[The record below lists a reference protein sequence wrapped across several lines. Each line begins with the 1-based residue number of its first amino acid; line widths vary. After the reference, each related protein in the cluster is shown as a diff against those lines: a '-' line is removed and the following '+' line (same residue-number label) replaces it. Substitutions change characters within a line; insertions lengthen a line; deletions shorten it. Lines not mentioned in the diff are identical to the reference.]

1 MNTRTWEAVNILR
14 DYGFRI
20 PDDIIDNLY
29 RVLKTKEIVGDEEA
43 HPDQIYAVMQNE
55 TESKVGRFPGDAVLF
70 NRVYRALS
78 SLDTHEIFYLLNA
91 SNGERELVVPS
102 VLVEK
107 FAEQITEETR
117 SVLVTECEKYGLAL
131 YDIIARNP
139 DVRFVLTCQRE
150 LQKEI
155 LSTVYQELDNVQLLL
170 ADIYRYGFIH
180 ERFDLIF
187 SVPIFGGRL
196 LIEGEDFISREPGM
210 IATQNLLYHLN
221 LDGKLLIVLPA
232 KITFAGGSVA
242 ALRNYIHNNYKIQEI
257 SALPAGLFVPYTSIR
272 TYFFTFSTGYT
283 DDVVVRQ
290 YISREPI
297 RKTTPCAE
305 LILTDEELL
314 IGEELADLNGWNVDM
329 VFSHEDDEIRA
340 FRESPTRKMQLKETA
355 TVFRGKAVA
364 NLSDSGNVGVINI
377 SDMTETGIEYGGLG
391 MIEEEERKIARYALE
406 EGDVLITARGTV
418 LKTAVFQ
425 KQPFTC
431 ITSAN
436 INVIR
441 PTGALRGAY
450 LKLFLDSPVGGK
462 LLKSLQRG
470 STVVNLN
477 YKDLTELE
485 IPVPPIQV
493 QDALIAEYKAGLTL
507 YKQTLA
513 AAEEAWQ
520 GVQNEILTKMY

>member
-1 MNTRTWEAVNILR
+1 MYE
-14 DYGFRI
+14 G
-20 PDDIIDNLY
+20 
-29 RVLKTKEIVGDEEA
+29 
-43 HPDQIYAVMQNE
+43 
-55 TESKVGRFPGDAVLF
+55 
-70 NRVYRALS
+70 
-78 SLDTHEIFYLLNA
+78 
-91 SNGERELVVPS
+91 
-102 VLVEK
+102 
-107 FAEQITEETR
+107 
-117 SVLVTECEKYGLAL
+117 
-131 YDIIARNP
+131 
-139 DVRFVLTCQRE
+139 
-150 LQKEI
+150 
-155 LSTVYQELDNVQLLL
+155 LDNAHLVL

-180 ERFDLIF
+180 EKFDLIF

-242 ALRNYIHNNYKIQEI
+242 ALRDYIHSNYKIHEI
-257 SALPAGLFVPYTSIR
+257 SALPAGLFVPHTSIR

-290 YISREPI
+290 YTSRKPI
-297 RKTTPCAE
+297 RKTAPCSE
-305 LILTDEELL
+305 LIIANEELL
-314 IGEELADLNGWNVDM
+314 IRDELTELNGWNIDL
-329 VFSHEDDEIRA
+329 VFSNEDDDIRA
-340 FRESPTRKMQLKETA
+340 FQESPTKKMNLKETA
-355 TVFRGKAVA
+355 TVFRGKAVTA
-364 NLSDSGNVGVINI
+364 RSGTGNIGIINI
-377 SDMTETGIEYGGLG
+377 SNMTDTGVDYGCLD
-391 MIEEEERKIARYALE
+391 MIEEEVRKVARYALE

-418 LKTAVFQ
+418 IKTAVFQ
-425 KQPFTC
+425 KQAFTC

-441 PTGALRGAY
+441 PTGNLRGAY

-477 YKDLTELE
+477 YKDLNELE
-485 IPVPPIQV
+485 IPVPPVQV
-493 QDALIAEYKAGLTL
+493 QDALIAEYNAGLTR

-520 GVQNEILTKMY
+520 GVQNEILTKTY

>member
-1 MNTRTWEAVNILR
+1 MNARVWEAMNILR

-20 PDDIIDNLY
+20 PNDIIDNLY
-29 RVLKTKEIVGDEEA
+29 RVLKTKGIVGEDETS
-43 HPDQIYAVMQNE
+43 PDQIYAVMQNE
-55 TESKVGRFPGDAVLF
+55 TEYKVGRFPGDAVLF
-70 NRVYRALS
+70 NRIYRTLS
-78 SLDTHEIFYLLNA
+78 SLDIHDIFHLLNA
-91 SNGERELVVPS
+91 TNGERELVVPS

-107 FAEQITEETR
+107 FAEQITNETS
-117 SVLVTECEKYGLAL
+117 SVLVTECEKYGLSL
-131 YDIIARNP
+131 YDVIARNP
-139 DVRFVLTCQRE
+139 NVRFVLTCQKE

-155 LSTVYQELDNVQLLL
+155 LSTVYKELDNVQLLL
-170 ADIYRYGFIH
+170 ADIYRYGFIYD
-180 ERFDLIF
+180 RFDLIF
-187 SVPIFGGRL
+187 AVPVFGGRL

-242 ALRNYIHNNYKIQEI
+242 ALRDYIHNNYKIQEI

-272 TYFFTFSTGYT
+272 TYFFSFSTGYT

-290 YISREPI
+290 YTSRKPI
-297 RKTTPCAE
+297 RKTTPCEE

-314 IGEELADLNGWNVDM
+314 IGEELTDLNGWNVDM
-329 VFSHEDDEIRA
+329 VFSHEDDDIRA
-340 FRESPTRKMQLKETA
+340 FRESPTKKMQLKETA
-355 TVFRGKAVA
+355 TVFRGKAVTS
-364 NLSDSGNVGVINI
+364 LSDSGNVGVINI
-377 SDMTETGIEYGGLG
+377 SDMTETGINYDSLG
-391 MIEEEERKIARYALE
+391 MIEEEERKISRYALE

-418 LKTAVFQ
+418 IKTAVFQ
-425 KQPFTC
+425 KQSFTC

-450 LKLFLDSPVGGK
+450 LKLFLDAPVGGK

-493 QDALIAEYKAGLTL
+493 QDTLIAEYNAGLTL

-520 GVQNEILTKMY
+520 GVQNEVLTKIY

>member
-1 MNTRTWEAVNILR
+1 MNTRAWEAVNILR

-29 RVLKTKEIVGDEEA
+29 RVLKTKEIVGGGETDA
-43 HPDQIYAVMQNE
+43 DQVYAVMQNE
-55 TESKVGRFPGDAVLF
+55 TEYKVGRFPGDAVLF
-70 NRVYRALS
+70 NRVYRVLS
-78 SLDTHEIFYLLNA
+78 SLDIHDVFHLLNA
-91 SNGERELVVPS
+91 ANGERELMVPS
-102 VLVEK
+102 VLIEK
-107 FAEQITEETR
+107 FAEQITDETR
-117 SVLVTECEKYGLAL
+117 TILVTECEKYGLPL
-131 YDIIARNP
+131 YDVILHNP

-155 LSTVYQELDNVQLLL
+155 LSTIYQELDNVQLLL
-170 ADIYRYGFIH
+170 ADIYRYGFVH

-187 SVPIFGGRL
+187 SVPVFGGRL

-290 YISREPI
+290 YASREPI
-297 RKTTPCAE
+297 RKTTPCTE

-314 IGEELADLNGWNVDM
+314 IGEELTDLNGWNVDM
-329 VFSHEDDEIRA
+329 VFSHEDDDIRA
-340 FRESPTRKMQLKETA
+340 FRESPTKKMQLKETA
-355 TVFRGKAVA
+355 TVFRGKAVTS
-364 NLSDSGNVGVINI
+364 LSDSGNIGVINI
-377 SDMTETGIEYGGLG
+377 SDMTETGINYGSLG
-391 MIEEEERKIARYALE
+391 MIEDEERKISRYALE

-418 LKTAVFQ
+418 IKTAVFQ
-425 KQPFTC
+425 KQSFTC

-441 PTGALRGAY
+441 PTGTLRGAY

-493 QDALIAEYKAGLTL
+493 QDALIAEYNTGLSL

-520 GVQNEILTKMY
+520 GVQNEILTKIY

>member
-1 MNTRTWEAVNILR
+1 MNTRVWEAVNILR
-14 DYGFRI
+14 DYGFHS

-29 RVLKTKEIVGDEEA
+29 RVIKTKTTINANAVDA
-43 HPDQIYAVMQNE
+43 NALYATMQKE
-55 TESKVGRFPGDAVLF
+55 TEHSAGRFPGDAILF
-70 NRVYRALS
+70 NRVYRTLAD
-78 SLDTHEIFYLLNA
+78 LDDHDIIFLLNA
-91 SNGERELVVPS
+91 AGRERELMVPA
-102 VLVEK
+102 VLTEK
-107 FAEQITEETR
+107 FASQITSETR
-117 SVLVTECEKYGLAL
+117 SVLITECEKYGLPL

-139 DVRFVLTCQRE
+139 EVRFVLTCQKE
-150 LQKEI
+150 IHKEI
-155 LSTVYQELDNVQLLL
+155 LATVYEGLGNAQLLL
-170 ADIYRYGFIH
+170 TDIYRYGFIH
-180 ERFDLIF
+180 EKFDLIF
-187 SVPIFGGRL
+187 SVPVFGGRL

-221 LDGKLLIVLPA
+221 LGGKLLIVLPA

-242 ALRNYIHNNYKIQEI
+242 ALRDYIHSNYKIQEI
-257 SALPAGLFVPYTSIR
+257 GALPAGLFIPYTSIR
-272 TYFFTFSTGYT
+272 TYFFVFSTGYT

-290 YISREPI
+290 YTSREPI
-297 RKTTPCAE
+297 RKTMPCAE
-305 LILTDEELL
+305 LILTDDELL
-314 IGEELADLNGWNVDM
+314 IGEELSDLNGWNVDM
-329 VFSHEDDEIRA
+329 VFSHEDDDIRA

-364 NLSDSGNVGVINI
+364 SLSDSGNVGVINI
-377 SDMTETGIEYGGLG
+377 SDMTETGIEYGRLG
-391 MIEEEERKIARYALE
+391 MIEEEERKVARYALE
-406 EGDVLITARGTV
+406 DGDVLITARGTV
-418 LKTAVFQ
+418 IKTAVFQ

-441 PTGALRGAY
+441 PAGNLRGAY

-493 QDALIAEYKAGLTL
+493 QDSLIAEYNAGLAL

-513 AAEEAWQ
+513 AAEAAWQ

>member
-1 MNTRTWEAVNILR
+1 MNTRAWEAVNTLR

-20 PDDIIDNLY
+20 PDDIIGNLY
-29 RVLKTKEIVGDEEA
+29 RVLRTKEIVGEDENN
-43 HPDQIYAVMQNE
+43 PDQIYAVMQKE
-55 TESKVGRFPGDAVLF
+55 TEHKVGRFPGDAVLF
-70 NRVYRALS
+70 NRVYRVLS
-78 SLDTHEIFYLLNA
+78 SLDTHGILYLFNA
-91 SNGERELVVPS
+91 ANGERELMVPS
-102 VLVEK
+102 VLIEK
-107 FAEQITEETR
+107 FAEQITEETS
-117 SVLVTECEKYGLAL
+117 SVLVTECEKYGSLL
-131 YDIIARNP
+131 YDVIDRNP
-139 DVRFVLTCQRE
+139 NVRFVLTCQRE

-155 LSTVYQELDNVQLLL
+155 LRTVYQGLDNVYFLLT
-170 ADIYRYGFIH
+170 DIYRYGFIN

-187 SVPIFGGRL
+187 SVPVFGGRL

-210 IATQNLLYHLN
+210 IAAQNLLYHLN
-221 LDGKLLIVLPA
+221 LEGKLLIVLPA

-242 ALRNYIHNNYKIQEI
+242 ALRSYIHNNYKIQEI

-272 TYFFTFSTGYT
+272 TYFFSFSTGYT

-290 YISREPI
+290 YTSHEPI
-297 RKTTPCAE
+297 RKATPCTE

-329 VFSHEDDEIRA
+329 VFSHEDEDIRA

-364 NLSDSGNVGVINI
+364 SLSNSGNVGVINI
-377 SDMTETGIEYGGLG
+377 SDITETGIDYGSLG
-391 MIEEEERKIARYALE
+391 MIEEEERKISRYALE

-418 LKTAVFQ
+418 IKTAVFQ
-425 KQPFTC
+425 KQSFTC

-441 PTGALRGAY
+441 STGTLRGAY

-477 YKDLTELE
+477 HKDLTELE
-485 IPVPPIQV
+485 IPVPPIQA
-493 QDALIAEYKAGLTL
+493 QDALIAEYNAGLTL

>member
-1 MNTRTWEAVNILR
+1 MNTRALEAMNILR
-14 DYGFRI
+14 DYGFHA
-20 PDDIIDNLY
+20 PDDIISNLY
-29 RVLKTKEIVGDEEA
+29 RVLKTKEIVGEDESY
-43 HPDQIYAVMQNE
+43 PDQIYAVMQNE
-55 TESKVGRFPGDAVLF
+55 TEYKVGRFPGDASLF
-70 NRVYRALS
+70 YRVYRVLS
-78 SLDTHEIFYLLNA
+78 SFDTHGILYLLNA
-91 SNGERELVVPS
+91 TNGGRELMVPP
-102 VLVEK
+102 VLVDK
-107 FAEQITEETR
+107 FAEQITGETR

-155 LSTVYQELDNVQLLL
+155 LSTVYQGLDNVQLLL

-187 SVPIFGGRL
+187 SVPVFGGRL

-242 ALRNYIHNNYKIQEI
+242 ALRNYLHNNYKIQEI
-257 SALPAGLFVPYTSIR
+257 SALPAGLFIPYTSIR

-290 YISREPI
+290 YTSRELI
-297 RKTTPCAE
+297 RKATPCTE
-305 LILTDEELL
+305 LVLADEELL
-314 IGEELADLNGWNVDM
+314 IGEELTDLNGWNVDM
-329 VFSHEDDEIRA
+329 IFYHEDDDIRA
-340 FRESPTRKMQLKETA
+340 FRESPTKKVQLKETA
-355 TVFRGKAVA
+355 TVFRGKAVTS
-364 NLSDSGNVGVINI
+364 LSDSGNVGVINI
-377 SDMTETGIEYGGLG
+377 SDMTETGIEYGRLG
-391 MIEEEERKIARYALE
+391 MIEEEERKVARYALE
-406 EGDVLITARGTV
+406 DGDVLITARGTV
-418 LKTAVFQ
+418 IKTAVFQ
-425 KQPFTC
+425 RQSFTC

-493 QDALIAEYKAGLTL
+493 QDALIAEYNAGLSL
-507 YKQTLA
+507 YKQTLS

>member
-1 MNTRTWEAVNILR
+1 MNTRAWEVVNIFR

-29 RVLKTKEIVGDEEA
+29 RVLKTKEIVGDEET

-55 TESKVGRFPGDAVLF
+55 TEYKVGRFPGDASLF
-70 NRVYRALS
+70 YRVYRVLS
-78 SLDTHEIFYLLNA
+78 SFDTHGILYLLNA
-91 SNGERELVVPS
+91 TNGGRELMVPP
-102 VLVEK
+102 VLVDK
-107 FAEQITEETR
+107 FAEQITGETR

-155 LSTVYQELDNVQLLL
+155 LSTVYQGLDNVQLLL

-187 SVPIFGGRL
+187 SVPVFGGRL

-257 SALPAGLFVPYTSIR
+257 SALPAGLFIPYTSIR

-290 YISREPI
+290 YTSRELI
-297 RKTTPCAE
+297 RKATPCTE
-305 LILTDEELL
+305 LVLADEELL
-314 IGEELADLNGWNVDM
+314 IGEELTDLNGWNVDM
-329 VFSHEDDEIRA
+329 IFYHEDDDIRA
-340 FRESPTRKMQLKETA
+340 FRESPTKKVQLKETA
-355 TVFRGKAVA
+355 TVFRGKAVTS
-364 NLSDSGNVGVINI
+364 LSDSGNVGVINI
-377 SDMTETGIEYGGLG
+377 SDMTETGIEYGRLG
-391 MIEEEERKIARYALE
+391 MIEEEERKVARYALE
-406 EGDVLITARGTV
+406 DGDVLITARGTV
-418 LKTAVFQ
+418 IKTAVFQ
-425 KQPFTC
+425 RQSFTC

-493 QDALIAEYKAGLTL
+493 QDALIAEYNAGLSL
-507 YKQTLA
+507 YKQTLS

>member
-1 MNTRTWEAVNILR
+1 MNTRAWEAMNVLR
-14 DYGFRI
+14 DYGFRT

-29 RVLKTKEIVGDEEA
+29 RVLKTKEIVGGAETNA
-43 HPDQIYAVMQNE
+43 DQIYAVMQNE
-55 TESKVGRFPGDAVLF
+55 TEHKVGRFPGDAILF
-70 NRVYRALS
+70 NRVYWTLS

-91 SNGERELVVPS
+91 SNGEHELVVPS

-107 FAEQITEETR
+107 FAEQITEETS
-117 SVLVTECEKYGLAL
+117 SVLVTECEKYELTL

-139 DVRFVLTCQRE
+139 NVRFVLTCQRE

-170 ADIYRYGFIH
+170 ADIYRYGFVH

-187 SVPIFGGRL
+187 SIPVFGGRL

-232 KITFAGGSVA
+232 KITFAGGNVA

-272 TYFFTFSTGYT
+272 TYFFSFSTGYT

-290 YISREPI
+290 YTSREPI
-297 RKTTPCAE
+297 RKATPCTE
-305 LILTDEELL
+305 LILADEELL
-314 IGEELADLNGWNVDM
+314 IGEELTDLNGWNVDM
-329 VFSHEDDEIRA
+329 VFSHEDDDIRA
-340 FRESPTRKMQLKETA
+340 FRESPTRKVQLKETA
-355 TVFRGKAVA
+355 TVFRGKAVTGQ
-364 NLSDSGNVGVINI
+364 SESGNVGVINI
-377 SDMTETGIEYGGLG
+377 SNITETGIEYSKLD
-391 MIEEEERKIARYALE
+391 MIEEEERKVARYALE

-418 LKTAVFQ
+418 IKTAVFQ

-441 PTGALRGAY
+441 PTGTLRGAY

-477 YKDLTELE
+477 YKDLSELE

-493 QDALIAEYKAGLTL
+493 QDTLIAEYNAGLTL

-513 AAEEAWQ
+513 AAEEAWL
-520 GVQNEILTKMY
+520 GVQNEILTKIY

>member
-1 MNTRTWEAVNILR
+1 MNTRTWEAMNILR

-29 RVLKTKEIVGDEEA
+29 RVLKTKEIVGEEED

-78 SLDTHEIFYLLNA
+78 SLDTHEIFYILNA
-91 SNGERELVVPS
+91 ANGERELVVPP

-117 SVLVTECEKYGLAL
+117 SVLVTECEKYGLPL
-131 YDIIARNP
+131 YDVISCNP

-155 LSTVYQELDNVQLLL
+155 LSIIYQKLDNVQLLL
-170 ADIYRYGFIH
+170 ADIYRYGFVH

-187 SVPIFGGRL
+187 SVPVFGGRL

-242 ALRNYIHNNYKIQEI
+242 ALRDYIHNNYKIQEI
-257 SALPAGLFVPYTSIR
+257 SALPTGLFIPYTSIR

-290 YISREPI
+290 YTSREPI
-297 RKTTPCAE
+297 RKTNPCTE

-314 IGEELADLNGWNVDM
+314 IGEELTDLNGWNVDL
-329 VFSHEDDEIRA
+329 VFSHEDDDIRA
-340 FRESPTRKMQLKETA
+340 FRESPTKKMQLKETS
-355 TVFRGKAVA
+355 TVFRGKAVTGQS
-364 NLSDSGNVGVINI
+364 NNGNVGVINI
-377 SDMTETGIEYGGLG
+377 SNITDTGVDYAGLDMIT
-391 MIEEEERKIARYALE
+391 EEERKIARYALE

-418 LKTAVFQ
+418 IKTAIFQ

-441 PTGALRGAY
+441 PAGNLRGAY

-485 IPVPPIQV
+485 VPVPPVQV
-493 QDALIAEYKAGLTL
+493 QDALIAEYNAGLTL

-513 AAEEAWQ
+513 AAEEAWH
-520 GVQNEILTKMY
+520 GVQNEILTKIY

>member
-1 MNTRTWEAVNILR
+1 MNTCAREAVNVLR

-20 PDDIIDNLY
+20 PDAIIDNLY
-29 RVLKTKEIVGDEEA
+29 RVLKTKEIVGEA
-43 HPDQIYAVMQNE
+43 ENHPDQIYAVMQKE
-55 TESKVGRFPGDAVLF
+55 TEHKVGRFPGDEVLF
-70 NRVYRALS
+70 TRIYRVLS
-78 SLDTHEIFYLLNA
+78 SLDAHGIFYLLNA
-91 SNGERELVVPS
+91 ANGERELIVPS

-107 FAEQITEETR
+107 FAEQITGEIR
-117 SVLVTECEKYGLAL
+117 SVLVTECEKFGPTL
-131 YDIIARNP
+131 YDVIARNP
-139 DVRFVLTCQRE
+139 NVRFVLTCQRD

-155 LSTVYQELDNVQLLL
+155 LWTVYQELDNVQLLL
-170 ADIYRYGFIH
+170 TDIYRYGFIH

-187 SVPIFGGRL
+187 SVPVFGGRL

-257 SALPAGLFVPYTSIR
+257 SALPTGLFVPFTSIR
-272 TYFFTFSTGYT
+272 TYFFTFSTGHT

-290 YISREPI
+290 YTSREPI
-297 RKTTPCAE
+297 RKTTPCTE

-314 IGEELADLNGWNVDM
+314 IGEELTDLNGWNVDM
-329 VFSHEDDEIRA
+329 VFSHEDDDIRA
-340 FRESPTRKMQLKETA
+340 FRESPTRKVQLKETA
-355 TVFRGKAVA
+355 TVFRGKAVTGQTE
-364 NLSDSGNVGVINI
+364 SGNVGVINI
-377 SDMTETGIEYGGLG
+377 SNMTETGIEYSGLD
-391 MIEEEERKIARYALE
+391 MIEEEERKVARYALE
-406 EGDVLITARGTV
+406 EGDVLITARGTII
-418 LKTAVFQ
+418 KTAVFQ

-441 PTGALRGAY
+441 PTGNLRGAY

-493 QDALIAEYKAGLTL
+493 QDALIAEYNAGLTL

-520 GVQNEILTKMY
+520 GVQNEILTKLY

>member
-1 MNTRTWEAVNILR
+1 MNTRASEVLNSLR
-14 DYGFRI
+14 DYGFHI
-20 PDDIIDNLY
+20 PEDIPSNLY
-29 RVLKTKEIVGDEEA
+29 RVLKTKAALGKDETDA
-43 HPDQIYAVMQNE
+43 NLCYAIMQRE
-55 TESKVGRFPGDAVLF
+55 TYHIVGRFPGDAVLF
-70 NRVYRALS
+70 NRVYRTLS
-78 SLDTHEIFYLLNA
+78 SLETHDIFYLLNA
-91 SNGERELVVPS
+91 ANGERDLVVPS

-107 FAEQITEETR
+107 FAEQINEGTR

-131 YDIIARNP
+131 YDIIVRNP
-139 DVRFVLTCQRE
+139 DVRFVLTFHRE

-155 LSTVYQELDNVQLLL
+155 LSIVYQELDNVQLLL

-187 SVPIFGGRL
+187 SVPVFGGRL

-257 SALPAGLFVPYTSIR
+257 SSLPAGLFVPYTSIR

-297 RKTTPCAE
+297 RKTTPCTE

-314 IGEELADLNGWNVDM
+314 IGEELTDLNGWNVDM
-329 VFSHEDDEIRA
+329 VFSHEDDEILA
-340 FRESPTRKMQLKETA
+340 FRESSTRKMQLKETA

-377 SDMTETGIEYGGLG
+377 SDMTETGIEYSGLG

-418 LKTAVFQ
+418 IKTAVFQ

-441 PTGALRGAY
+441 PTGTLRGAY
-450 LKLFLDSPVGGK
+450 LKLFLDSPVGDK
-462 LLKSLQRG
+462 LLRSLQRG

-477 YKDLTELE
+477 YKDLAELE
-485 IPVPPIQV
+485 VPTPPTQT
-493 QDALIAEYKAGLTL
+493 QDALITHYNSGLAL

-513 AAEEAWQ
+513 FAEKAWQ
-520 GVQNEILTKMY
+520 EVQTELFSKLY

>member
-1 MNTRTWEAVNILR
+1 MNTRAWEAINILR

-29 RVLKTKEIVGDEEA
+29 RVLKTKGIVGENETS
-43 HPDQIYAVMQNE
+43 PDQIYAVMQNE
-55 TESKVGRFPGDAVLF
+55 TEYKAGRFPGDAIFF
-70 NRVYRALS
+70 NRVYRVLS
-78 SLDTHEIFYLLNA
+78 SLDTQDIFYLLNA
-91 SNGERELVVPS
+91 ANGDRELMVPP
-102 VLVEK
+102 VLVDK

-131 YDIIARNP
+131 YDIIARSP

-150 LQKEI
+150 IQKEI

-187 SVPIFGGRL
+187 SIPVFGGRL

-257 SALPAGLFVPYTSIR
+257 SVLPAGLFVPYTSIR

-290 YISREPI
+290 YTSREPI
-297 RKTTPCAE
+297 RKTTPCTE

-314 IGEELADLNGWNVDM
+314 IGEELTDLNGWNVDM
-329 VFSHEDDEIRA
+329 VFSHEDDDIRA
-340 FRESPTRKMQLKETA
+340 FRESPTRKIQLKETA

-364 NLSDSGNVGVINI
+364 NLSDSGNIGVINI
-377 SDMTETGIEYGGLG
+377 SDMTETGIKCDSLG

-418 LKTAVFQ
+418 VKTAVFQ
-425 KQPFTC
+425 KQPFIC

-477 YKDLTELE
+477 YKDLAELE
-485 IPVPPIQV
+485 IPVPPIPA
-493 QDALIAEYKAGLTL
+493 QDALIAEYNAGLNL

-520 GVQNEILTKMY
+520 SLQKNIQSKIY

>member
-1 MNTRTWEAVNILR
+1 MNNRIGEVLNMLR
-14 DYGFRI
+14 NYGFHS
-20 PDDIIDNLY
+20 PDDIIINLY
-29 RVLKTKEIVGDEEA
+29 RVLKTKEIVGKDEIYTN
-43 HPDQIYAVMQNE
+43 QIYTVMQNE
-55 TESKVGRFPGDAVLF
+55 TEYKVGHFPGDATLF
-70 NRVYRALS
+70 NRIYRTIS
-78 SLDTHEIFYLLNA
+78 SLDTCGIFSLMNA
-91 SNGERELVVPS
+91 ANSERELMVPP
-102 VLVEK
+102 VLIEK
-107 FAEQITEETR
+107 FAEQIADETR
-117 SVLVTECEKYGLAL
+117 SVLVTECEKYGLPL
-131 YDIIARNP
+131 YDVISHDP

-155 LSTVYQELDNVQLLL
+155 LSTIYQELGNVQLLL
-170 ADIYRYGFIH
+170 ADIYRYGFVH

-187 SVPIFGGRL
+187 SVPVLGGRL

-290 YISREPI
+290 YTSREPI
-297 RKTTPCAE
+297 RKTTPCTE

-314 IGEELADLNGWNVDM
+314 IGEELTDLNGWNVDM
-329 VFSHEDDEIRA
+329 VFSHEDDDIRS
-340 FRESPTRKMQLKETA
+340 FRESPTRKVQLKETA
-355 TVFRGKAVA
+355 TVFRGKAVTGQ
-364 NLSDSGNVGVINI
+364 SESGNVGVINI
-377 SDMTETGIEYGGLG
+377 SNITETGIEYSKLD
-391 MIEEEERKIARYALE
+391 MIEEEERKVARYALE
-406 EGDVLITARGTV
+406 EGDVLITVRGTV
-418 LKTAVFQ
+418 IKTAVFQ

-441 PTGALRGAY
+441 PTGTLRGAY

-493 QDALIAEYKAGLTL
+493 QDALIAEYNAGLTL

>member
-1 MNTRTWEAVNILR
+1 MNTRAWEAVNILR

-29 RVLKTKEIVGDEEA
+29 RVLKTKEIIGNDETNSD
-43 HPDQIYAVMQNE
+43 HIYAVMQNE
-55 TESKVGRFPGDAVLF
+55 TEHMVGRFPGDAVLF
-70 NRVYRALS
+70 NRVYRVLS
-78 SLDTHEIFYLLNA
+78 SLDTYEIFYLLNA
-91 SNGERELVVPS
+91 ANGDRELVVPS
-102 VLVEK
+102 ILVEK
-107 FAEQITEETR
+107 FAGQITEETR
-117 SVLVTECEKYGLAL
+117 SVLVTECEKYGLSL
-131 YDIIARNP
+131 YDIIVRNP
-139 DVRFVLTCQRE
+139 EVRFVLTCQKE

-155 LSTVYQELDNVQLLL
+155 LSSVYQELDNVQLLF
-170 ADIYRYGFIH
+170 ANIYSYGFVH

-187 SVPIFGGRL
+187 SVPVFGGRL

-257 SALPAGLFVPYTSIR
+257 SALPTGLFIPYTSIR

-290 YISREPI
+290 YTSREPI
-297 RKTTPCAE
+297 RKTTPCTE
-305 LILTDEELL
+305 LILADEELL
-314 IGEELADLNGWNVDM
+314 IGEELTDLNGWNVDM
-329 VFSHEDDEIRA
+329 IFSHEDDDIRA
-340 FRESPTRKMQLKETA
+340 FRESPTRKAQLKETA
-355 TVFRGKAVA
+355 TVFRGKAVTS
-364 NLSDSGNVGVINI
+364 LSDSGNVGVINI
-377 SDMTETGIEYGGLG
+377 SDMTETGIEYGRLG
-391 MIEEEERKIARYALE
+391 MIEEEERKVARYSLE
-406 EGDVLITARGTV
+406 DGDVLITARGTV
-418 LKTAVFQ
+418 IKTAVFQ

-441 PTGALRGAY
+441 PTGTLRGAY
-450 LKLFLDSPVGGK
+450 LKLFLDSPVGVK

-493 QDALIAEYKAGLTL
+493 QDALIAEYNAGLSL

>member
-1 MNTRTWEAVNILR
+1 MNTRALEAMNILR

-20 PDDIIDNLY
+20 PDDITDNLY
-29 RVLKTKEIVGDEEA
+29 RVLKTKEIVGENETS
-43 HPDQIYAVMQNE
+43 PDQIYAVMQNE
-55 TESKVGRFPGDAVLF
+55 TEYKAGRFPGDAILF
-70 NRVYRALS
+70 SRVYRVLS
-78 SLDTHEIFYLLNA
+78 SLDTQDIFYLLNA
-91 SNGERELVVPS
+91 ANGDRELMVPP
-102 VLVEK
+102 VLVDK

-117 SVLVTECEKYGLAL
+117 SVLVTECGKYGLAL
-131 YDIIARNP
+131 YDIIARSP

-150 LQKEI
+150 IQKEI

-187 SVPIFGGRL
+187 AVPVFGGRL

-242 ALRNYIHNNYKIQEI
+242 ALRNYIHNNYKIQEVN
-257 SALPAGLFVPYTSIR
+257 ALPAGLFVPYTSIR
-272 TYFFTFSTGYT
+272 TYLFAFSTGYT

-290 YISREPI
+290 YTSREPI
-297 RKTTPCAE
+297 RKTTPCTE

-314 IGEELADLNGWNVDM
+314 IGEELTDLNGWNMDM
-329 VFSHEDDEIRA
+329 VFSHEDDDIRA
-340 FRESPTRKMQLKETA
+340 FRESPTRKIQLKETA

-364 NLSDSGNVGVINI
+364 NLSDSGNIGIINI
-377 SDMTETGIEYGGLG
+377 SDMTETGIKYDSLG
-391 MIEEEERKIARYALE
+391 MIEEEERKIARYTLE

-418 LKTAVFQ
+418 VKTAVFQ
-425 KQPFTC
+425 KQPFIC

-441 PTGALRGAY
+441 PIGALRGAY

-477 YKDLTELE
+477 YKDLAELE
-485 IPVPPIQV
+485 IPVPPIPA
-493 QDALIAEYKAGLTL
+493 QDALIAEYNAGLTL

-520 GVQNEILTKMY
+520 GVQNEILTKIY

>member
-1 MNTRTWEAVNILR
+1 MNTRALEAMNILR
-14 DYGFRI
+14 DYGFRA
-20 PDDIIDNLY
+20 PDDIINNLY
-29 RVLKTKEIVGDEEA
+29 RALKTKEIVGDVDIE
-43 HPDQIYAVMQNE
+43 PDPIYAVMQNE
-55 TESKVGRFPGDAVLF
+55 TEYTAGRFPGDAVLF
-70 NRVYRALS
+70 NRVYRVLS
-78 SLDTHEIFYLLNA
+78 SLSTQDVFYLLNVA
-91 SNGERELVVPS
+91 NGERELMVPS

-131 YDIIARNP
+131 YDIIVHNP
-139 DVRFVLTCQRE
+139 DVRFVLTCQRA

-155 LSTVYQELDNVQLLL
+155 LSTIYRELDNVQLLL
-170 ADIYRYGFIH
+170 ADIYRYGFVN

-187 SVPIFGGRL
+187 SVPVFGGRL
-196 LIEGEDFISREPGM
+196 LIEGEDFICREPGM

-290 YISREPI
+290 YTSREPI
-297 RKTTPCAE
+297 RRTSPCTE

-314 IGEELADLNGWNVDM
+314 IGEELTDLNGWNVDM
-329 VFSHEDDEIRA
+329 AFSHEDDDIRA

-364 NLSDSGNVGVINI
+364 NLSESGNIGVINI
-377 SDMTETGIEYGGLG
+377 SDMTETGVEYGHLG

-406 EGDVLITARGTV
+406 EGDVLITARGTIV
-418 LKTAVFQ
+418 KTAVFQ

-441 PTGALRGAY
+441 STGTLRGAY

-477 YKDLTELE
+477 YKDLAELE

-493 QDALIAEYKAGLTL
+493 QEALIAEYNTGLTL
-507 YKQTLA
+507 YKQMLA

-520 GVQNEILTKMY
+520 GVQNELLTKIY

>member
-1 MNTRTWEAVNILR
+1 MTKQYWEVLNILR
-14 DYGFRI
+14 DYGFHI
-20 PDDIIDNLY
+20 PEDITENMY
-29 RVLKTKEIVGDEEA
+29 RVIKTAAALGEDEYDA
-43 HPDQIYAVMQNE
+43 DTVYSVMQKE
-55 TESKVGRFPGDAVLF
+55 TEHLVGRFPGDAVLF
-70 NRVYRALS
+70 NRIYRTLS
-78 SLDTHEIFYLLNA
+78 ALDTHGIIYLLNVA
-91 SNGERELVVPS
+91 GGDRELMVPS

-117 SVLVTECEKYGLAL
+117 SVLVTECEKYGLTL
-131 YDIIARNP
+131 YDIIACNP
-139 DVRFVLTCQRE
+139 NVRFVLTCQRE
-150 LQKEI
+150 LQTEI
-155 LSTVYQELDNVQLLL
+155 LSTVYQELDNVQILL

-187 SVPIFGGRL
+187 SVPVFGGRL

-290 YISREPI
+290 YTSREPI

-314 IGEELADLNGWNVDM
+314 IGEELTDLNGWNVDM
-329 VFSHEDDEIRA
+329 VFSHEDDDIRA
-340 FRESPTRKMQLKETA
+340 FRESSTRKMQLKETA
-355 TVFRGKAVA
+355 TVFRGKAVTGQ
-364 NLSDSGNVGVINI
+364 SESGNVGVINI
-377 SDMTETGIEYGGLG
+377 SNMTETGIEYSKLD

-406 EGDVLITARGTV
+406 DGDVLVTARGTV
-418 LKTAVFQ
+418 IKTAVFQ

-441 PTGALRGAY
+441 PTGTLRGVY

-485 IPVPPIQV
+485 IPVPPIRV
-493 QDALIAEYKAGLTL
+493 QEALIDEYNAGLTL
-507 YKQTLA
+507 YKQTLT

-520 GVQNEILTKMY
+520 GVQKEILTKIY

>member
-1 MNTRTWEAVNILR
+1 MNTQIWEAMNILR
-14 DYGFRI
+14 DYGFRVPEDI
-20 PDDIIDNLY
+20 PDNLY
-29 RVLKTKEIVGDEEA
+29 RVLKTRAALTEDDMGSD
-43 HPDQIYAVMQNE
+43 DLYAVMQRE
-55 TESKVGRFPGDAVLF
+55 TETLVGRFPGDAVLF

-78 SLDTHEIFYLLNA
+78 SLDNQGIIYLLNV
-91 SNGERELVVPS
+91 SNGGRELQVPS
-102 VLVEK
+102 VLTEK
-107 FAEQITEETR
+107 FAEQITEDTK
-117 SVLVTECEKYGLAL
+117 SVLVTESEKYGLSL
-131 YDIIARNP
+131 YDIVARNP
-139 DVRFVLTCQRE
+139 KVRFVLTCQRE
-150 LQKEI
+150 LHKEV
-155 LSTVYQELDNVQLLL
+155 LSTVYYGLENVQILL

-187 SVPIFGGRL
+187 SVPVFGGRL

-221 LDGKLLIVLPA
+221 LGGKLLIVLPA

-257 SALPAGLFVPYTSIR
+257 SALPAGLFIPYTSIR

-290 YISREPI
+290 YTSREPI
-297 RKTTPCAE
+297 RKTNPCTE
-305 LILTDEELL
+305 LVPTDEELL
-314 IGEELADLNGWNVDM
+314 IGEELTDLNGWNVDM
-329 VFSHEDDEIRA
+329 VFSHEDDDIRA
-340 FRESPTRKMQLKETA
+340 FRESPTRKVQLKETA
-355 TVFRGKAVA
+355 TVFRGKAITGQTEG
-364 NLSDSGNVGVINI
+364 GNVGVVNI
-377 SDMTETGIEYGGLG
+377 SNMTETGIEYSGLD
-391 MIEEEERKIARYALE
+391 MIEEEERKVARYALE

-418 LKTAVFQ
+418 IKTAVFQ

-441 PTGALRGAY
+441 PTGNLRGAY

-477 YKDLTELE
+477 YKDLSELE
-485 IPVPPIQV
+485 NPGSFDPR
-493 QDALIAEYKAGLTL
+493 AGCANCRVLCRTNS
-507 YKQTLA
+507 
-513 AAEEAWQ
+513 
-520 GVQNEILTKMY
+520 V

>member
-1 MNTRTWEAVNILR
+1 MNTRAWEAVNILR
-14 DYGFRI
+14 DYGFRV

-29 RVLKTKEIVGDEEA
+29 RVLKTKEVLGEDDGHA
-43 HPDQIYAVMQNE
+43 DRIYAVMQNK
-55 TESKVGRFPGDAVLF
+55 TEHMVGRFPGDAVLF
-70 NRVYRALS
+70 NRVYRTLS
-78 SLDTHEIFYLLNA
+78 PLDTHDIFYLLNA
-91 SNGERELVVPS
+91 ANGERELMVPS

-107 FAEQITEETR
+107 FAEQITEETK
-117 SVLVTECEKYGLAL
+117 SVLVTECEKYGLPL
-131 YDIIARNP
+131 YDVIARNP
-139 DVRFVLTCQRE
+139 DVRFVLTCQKE

-170 ADIYRYGFIH
+170 ADIYRYGFVH
-180 ERFDLIF
+180 ERFDRIF
-187 SVPIFGGRL
+187 SVPVFGGRL

-242 ALRNYIHNNYKIQEI
+242 ALRNYIYNNYKIQEI

-290 YISREPI
+290 YTSCEPI
-297 RKTTPCAE
+297 RKTTPCTE

-314 IGEELADLNGWNVDM
+314 IGEELTDLNGWNVNM
-329 VFSHEDDEIRA
+329 VFSHEDDDIRA

-377 SDMTETGIEYGGLG
+377 SDMTETGIDYSNLG

-418 LKTAVFQ
+418 IKTVVFQ
-425 KQPFTC
+425 KQSFTC

-441 PTGALRGAY
+441 PIGTLRGAY

-485 IPVPPIQV
+485 IPVPPIQI
-493 QDALIAEYKAGLTL
+493 QDALIADYNAGLSL

-520 GVQNEILTKMY
+520 GVQNEILTKIY

>member
-1 MNTRTWEAVNILR
+1 MNTRIREAMNVLR
-14 DYGFRI
+14 DFGFHNS
-20 PDDIIDNLY
+20 DDITSTLY
-29 RVLKTKEIVGDEEA
+29 RVVKTKALLGENEIDSNM
-43 HPDQIYAVMQNE
+43 IYAVMQKE
-55 TESKVGRFPGDAVLF
+55 TDHLVGRFPGDSVIFYRL
-70 NRVYRALS
+70 YRALS
-78 SLDTHEIFYLLNA
+78 ALGGQDIICILNNA
-91 SNGERELVVPS
+91 NGSRELMVPA
-102 VLVEK
+102 VLTHK
-107 FAEQITEETR
+107 LAEQITNTTT
-117 SVLVTECEKYGLAL
+117 SVLVTECEKYGLPL
-131 YDIIARNP
+131 YEVISRNP

-155 LSTVYQELDNVQLLL
+155 LSIAYQKLDNVQLLL
-170 ADIYRYGFIH
+170 ADIYRYGFVH

-187 SVPIFGGRL
+187 SVPVFGGRL

-232 KITFAGGSVA
+232 KITFAGGNVA

-257 SALPAGLFVPYTSIR
+257 NALPAGLFVPYTSIR
-272 TYFFTFSTGYT
+272 TYLFTFSTGCT

-290 YISREPI
+290 YASREPI
-297 RKTTPCAE
+297 RKTTPCTE
-305 LILTDEELL
+305 LILTGEELL
-314 IGEELADLNGWNVDM
+314 IGEELTDLNGWNVDM
-329 VFSHEDDEIRA
+329 IFSHEDDDIRA
-340 FRESPTRKMQLKETA
+340 FRESPTRKMQLKEIA

-364 NLSDSGNVGVINI
+364 SLSDSGNVGVINI
-377 SDMTETGIEYGGLG
+377 SEMSETGINFGSLG
-391 MIEEEERKIARYALE
+391 MIEEEERKISRYALE

-418 LKTAVFQ
+418 IKTAVFQ

-441 PTGALRGAY
+441 STGALRGAY

-493 QDALIAEYKAGLTL
+493 QDALVAEYNAGLTL

-513 AAEEAWQ
+513 AAEAAWQ
-520 GVQNEILTKMY
+520 GVQNELITKLY

>member
-1 MNTRTWEAVNILR
+1 MNTRVWEARNILHN
-14 DYGFRI
+14 YGFHT
-20 PDDIIDNLY
+20 PDDIADNLY
-29 RVLKTKEIVGDEEA
+29 RAVKTKSALGADEMDA
-43 HPDQIYAVMQNE
+43 DMIYAVMQKE
-55 TESKVGRFPGDAVLF
+55 TERLVGRFPGDAVLF
-70 NRVYRALS
+70 NRVYQVLS
-78 SLDTHEIFYLLNA
+78 SLDSQEIIYLLNA
-91 SNGERELVVPS
+91 ANGGRELMVPS
-102 VLVEK
+102 VLTQK
-107 FAEQITEETR
+107 FAEQITNETS
-117 SVLVTECEKYGLAL
+117 SVLVTECEKYGLGL
-131 YDIIARNP
+131 YDVIAGNP

-155 LSTVYQELDNVQLLL
+155 LDTVYQKLDNVQLVL
-170 ADIYRYGFIH
+170 ADIYHYGFIH
-180 ERFDLIF
+180 EKFDLIF
-187 SVPIFGGRL
+187 SVPVFGGRL

-242 ALRNYIHNNYKIQEI
+242 ALRDYIHNNYKIQEI

-283 DDVVVRQ
+283 DDVVIRQ
-290 YISREPI
+290 YTSREPI
-297 RKTTPCAE
+297 RKTAPCTE

-314 IGEELADLNGWNVDM
+314 IGEELAELNGWNIDL
-329 VFSHEDDEIRA
+329 VFSHEDDDIRA
-340 FRESPTRKMQLKETA
+340 FNQSPTRKMLLKETA
-355 TVFRGKAVA
+355 TVFRGKAVTTR
-364 NLSDSGNVGVINI
+364 SSSGNIGVINI
-377 SDMTETGIEYGGLG
+377 SNMTDTGIDYTGLD
-391 MIEEEERKIARYALE
+391 MIEEEERKVARYALE
-406 EGDVLITARGTV
+406 DGDVLITARGTII
-418 LKTAVFQ
+418 KTAVFQ
-425 KQPFTC
+425 KQSSTC

-441 PTGALRGAY
+441 PSGNLRGAY

-477 YKDLTELE
+477 YKDLNELE

-493 QDALIAEYKAGLTL
+493 QDALISEYNAGLTL

-513 AAEEAWQ
+513 SAEEAWQ
-520 GVQNEILTKMY
+520 GVQNEILTKIY

>member
-1 MNTRTWEAVNILR
+1 MNSRIWETINILR

-20 PDDIIDNLY
+20 PEDITDNLY
-29 RVLKTKEIVGDEEA
+29 RVVKTKAMLGETAYDA
-43 HPDQIYAVMQNE
+43 DMIYGIMQNE
-55 TESKVGRFPGDAVLF
+55 TSDLVGRFPGDATLF
-70 NRVYRALS
+70 NRLYRVLS
-78 SLDTHEIFYLLNA
+78 PLDGQEILYLLNA
-91 SNGERELVVPS
+91 ANKGRELMVPA
-102 VLVEK
+102 VLIKK
-107 FAEQITEETR
+107 FAAQINNETR
-117 SVLVTECEKYGLAL
+117 SVLATECEKYGLDL
-131 YDIIARNP
+131 YEIIAGNP
-139 DVRFVLTCQRE
+139 NVRFVLTCQRE
-150 LQKEI
+150 IHKEI
-155 LSTVYQELDNVQLLL
+155 LDIVYQGLSNVQLLL
-170 ADIYRYGFIH
+170 TDIYRYGFVH
-180 ERFDLIF
+180 EKFDLIF
-187 SVPIFGGRL
+187 SVPVFGGRL

-242 ALRNYIHNNYKIQEI
+242 ALRDYIYNNYKIHEI

-272 TYFFTFSTGYT
+272 TYFFTFSNGYT

-290 YISREPI
+290 YTSREPI
-297 RKTTPCAE
+297 RKNTPCTE
-305 LILTDEELL
+305 LVVANEELL
-314 IGEELADLNGWNVDM
+314 IGEELTDLNGWNIDL
-329 VFSHEDDEIRA
+329 VFSHEDDDIRA
-340 FRESPTRKMQLKETA
+340 FQESPTKKMHLKETA
-355 TVFRGKAVA
+355 TVFRGKAVTSR
-364 NLSDSGNVGVINI
+364 SDSGNIGVINI
-377 SDMTETGIEYGGLG
+377 SDMTDTGINYTGLD
-391 MIEEEERKIARYALE
+391 MIEEEERKVARYALE

-418 LKTAVFQ
+418 IKAAVYQ
-425 KQPFTC
+425 KQAFTC

-441 PTGALRGAY
+441 PAGNLRGAY

-477 YKDLTELE
+477 FKDLNELE

-493 QDALIAEYKAGLTL
+493 QDALIAEYNAGLTL